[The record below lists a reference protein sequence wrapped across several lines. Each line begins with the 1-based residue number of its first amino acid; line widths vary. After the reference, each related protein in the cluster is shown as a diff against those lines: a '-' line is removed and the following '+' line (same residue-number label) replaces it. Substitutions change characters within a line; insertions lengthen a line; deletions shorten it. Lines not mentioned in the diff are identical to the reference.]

1 MLGGCRGLF
10 SLYQL
15 AGVLFAK
22 PYLSAVGAG
31 GEGEKESLR
40 AAAKP
45 GDVCP
50 GGCVSVWPLG
60 WVPVV
65 SDASVSCSPSPGG
78 LLVSP
83 RAATWCPR
91 AVTTRFLPPSS
102 AQAAGRAA
110 ESGCQTGWPQCRG
123 SVCFGLESQFKKRR
137 AFPQSGCTPR
147 QISLLPL
154 MQVTFSSPDP
164 YFFCGFAAPC
174 LDSVHPQHPLHSA
187 PAGFQVSAGGGRS

>member
-50 GGCVSVWPLG
+50 GGCVSVRPLG
-60 WVPVV
+60 TASSCPLGETERREAGAKNSCPLPGLEFRQSGESPAAGWGGHGQCPELGTRDGGGILHVV
-65 SDASVSCSPSPGG
+65 LG
-78 LLVSP
+78 
-83 RAATWCPR
+83 
-91 AVTTRFLPPSS
+91 PPSRPL
-102 AQAAGRAA
+102 AA
-110 ESGCQTGWPQCRG
+110 S
-123 SVCFGLESQFKKRR
+123 FGV
-137 AFPQSGCTPR
+137 
-147 QISLLPL
+147 I
-154 MQVTFSSPDP
+154 
-164 YFFCGFAAPC
+164 
-174 LDSVHPQHPLHSA
+174 
-187 PAGFQVSAGGGRS
+187 

>member
-45 GDVCP
+45 GDVHP
-50 GGCVSVWPLG
+50 GGCVSVRLLG
-60 WVPVV
+60 WVPMV

-78 LLVSP
+78 SWLAHGQRPGVPVLSPPDFSPPPLPRLLAGLQ
-83 RAATWCPR
+83 RAAARLDGPSVVAQFVLGWKLSLKRDEHFHRVAALPG
-91 AVTTRFLPPSS
+91 RFL
-102 AQAAGRAA
+102 
-110 ESGCQTGWPQCRG
+110 
-123 SVCFGLESQFKKRR
+123 CFR
-137 AFPQSGCTPR
+137 
-147 QISLLPL
+147 
-154 MQVTFSSPDP
+154 
-164 YFFCGFAAPC
+164 
-174 LDSVHPQHPLHSA
+174 
-187 PAGFQVSAGGGRS
+187 